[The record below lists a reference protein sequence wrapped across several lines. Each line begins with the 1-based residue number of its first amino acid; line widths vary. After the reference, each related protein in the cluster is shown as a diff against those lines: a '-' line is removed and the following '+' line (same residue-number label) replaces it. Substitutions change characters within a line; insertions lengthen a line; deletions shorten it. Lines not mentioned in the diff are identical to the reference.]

1 MALFGK
7 KKKKPAGINYLY
19 SQAENHDGF
28 KRVKLSSYGYKP
40 AMNGVDALSGK
51 DLSKAEIKITVIE
64 DEYPRAV
71 VSVKNHEVGTIF
83 KRSFSNFDLIK
94 KGKINQVYLVVED
107 GESHLFYKV

>member
-1 MALFGK
+1 MSLFGK
-7 KKKKPAGINYLY
+7 KKKKPVGINYVY

-28 KRVKLSSYGYKP
+28 KRVKLTSYGYKP
-40 AMNGVDALSGK
+40 AMNGINALSGK

-71 VSVKNHEVGTIF
+71 VSVKNHQVGTIF
-83 KRSFSNFDLIK
+83 KRNFDNFNALK
-94 KGKINQVYLVVED
+94 KGKFNHVHLVIED